1 MRIFFVAVAALGFV
15 LSSCK
20 NTQIAYKHY
29 GPVAVD
35 STQALSLDQML
46 VALKANPTNDIFT
59 FAAPLVG
66 VCQSAGCWVN
76 VQPSNGDLIRVR
88 FKDHFLVPPSTEISS
103 VAYFHGRAYYDTLSI
118 ELQKHFLEDAKAPQS
133 KIDQITAPKIELN
146 FEADGVWVKKTSSKP
161 NK

>member
-88 FKDHFLVPPSTEISS
+88 FKDHFLVPPSTEINS